1 MKLLLRNFLP
11 VSLTARL
18 FFFFSLCICFI
29 HILLLTYV
37 TQHGFLWSYNR
48 DALAHKP

>member
-18 FFFFSLCICFI
+18 FFFFFFFVYLFHSHPIADLCDSAWVF
-29 HILLLTYV
+29 V
-37 TQHGFLWSYNR
+37 VV
-48 DALAHKP
+48 

>member
-1 MKLLLRNFLP
+1 MKLLLRKFLP

-18 FFFFSLCICFI
+18 FFFFFVYLFHS
-29 HILLLTYV
+29 HPMLTYV